1 MGYVEIKAAFEKR
14 ERELLDTYSKDVK
27 AFFEEINCYWQ
38 KDIHLT
44 EVGKKLYD
52 FLKDSDHKPSQFF
65 REHKNDFKGWIK
77 EDLLEDFY
85 TSVDD
90 VIYFQNTQGYYRR
103 CLRDKNYANNIDVIG
118 TIIKSYHLDSVID
131 KDIHSIIAGKISED
145 EKDYLQNRK
154 CFFHSYL
161 IAAELDRGNRELRDF
176 LEKQIYED
184 SSNLDWEMVTGII
197 RSKDTGL
204 YEALG
209 KLLLA
214 ARLQEGLRQSICE
227 SMDCGREEAFN
238 YLLKVVLDNNLMRFS
253 SVVRAAATWIG
264 LGASYSEIQRINNKQ
279 LALLHLYMNNE
290 DERKKAL
297 TTSEDA
303 MEIYMALWVKG
314 AHDAKD
320 SFAEAKEVLKS
331 GTAHQMLVAMFYLE
345 NMRVANDV
353 LAEAVR
359 LHKDDLQLMA
369 VVLPKLC
376 DIAQNRIKEAYPKI
390 IDFGYQPNR
399 HKPIPKNIPPI
410 EERLGDKAGYEE
422 LYESLKELLGNI
434 PKKEL
439 VFDPCVFPWNSEK
452 LSASDVVTTMAYIAS
467 ALKDEKRMDET
478 LKLLDKSEHRDRLL
492 VLLASEPDRPVQKE
506 VIRAMTTNSD
516 TCTRVVASQLI
527 KFMDLEKEDYDKF
540 EDSLRLKKAD
550 IRTRAMENLCRLKDD
565 ELAERLERLLSAS
578 SLEKR
583 LGALELISL
592 IKKDE
597 KRQEEYARFAALTE
611 LIKEPTDQEK
621 VLIGQLSGIV
631 SSDKKEE
638 ETSLIPDPEAD
649 YEPVIDQEWIKSC
662 KSLFAKVFPGSVFV
676 PKADRKNEYKKYIGI
691 LHDLDAVAEANKDKE
706 FKDYYDEEVL
716 LDNLTSITYWEDNK
730 RHAYLEDVWDDFYEK
745 KIGSYE
751 NALKLALFMV
761 FPDDP
766 DFDAVCDPTL
776 EELLGNDYIQ
786 CFSLEHSEVV
796 RKVISFLEEKH
807 RDIELLRELAS
818 AAVYYIIY
826 ETKHPIIYRYTEKN
840 GYTGQVTEHHRSILD
855 HFTMRNIME
864 GFYYNEHNFSL
875 TPEEFIRIFPLKY
888 AANIKAELDSEA
900 NISFRYTGYRSS
912 SYFLKAPGIP
922 DYIRAYE
929 AGLISE
935 DFFKKM
941 LWNVRW
947 MKESVDALSDYVK
960 CIREKGRSVAG
971 RTRSYTSNKPE
982 YQLFYNDDEKRNER
996 LTEIVNRY
1004 YDDIASRIV
1013 EAELVRGE
1021 MVSPYS
1027 RYVSR
1032 LNRIYGT
1039 EYFVRLIV
1047 ALGNSKFDRSMYGH
1061 YGDQPTRA
1069 DALCMLLSVCIPK
1082 EGENADT
1089 LKAQLKGKRIS
1100 EIKLLETALYAP
1112 EWIEIVGDYLGW
1124 SGFLSG
1130 SYYFMAH
1137 MNEYF
1142 DEKRKAMI
1150 AKFTPLSTEA
1160 LNNGAFD
1167 SNWFRDAYE
1176 GLGEEHFKLLYDACK
1191 YITSGSKH
1199 TRARKY
1205 ADAALGK
1212 MDIEETKKEIEA
1224 KRNKDYLMALG
1235 VIPSAKE
1242 DDLRDRYVFIQKFEK
1257 ESRKFGQM
1265 RRASEKLASEIAI
1278 DNMAISNGYQDSMRF
1293 ILRMESKVAEG
1304 LLSYFEPTAVEEYT
1318 VYLEASDAGKVVLV
1332 CEKDGKKLKNVPTKL
1347 KKNEYIIGLTE
1358 AKKALALQLSRGKE
1372 MFENAM
1378 EEETVFTLGEIRAL
1392 FGSPVIKPMVSRL
1405 IFKIGDEFGLLS
1417 DFEDKKDEEEVLV
1430 AHPYHMYKSGVWHEL
1445 QKRIFTEQIIQPFKQ
1460 VFRELYVKTEEEKDK
1475 YKSMRFAGNQVQ
1487 PRRTVALLKT
1497 RRWIADIEDGLQ
1509 KVYYKKNIIASIY
1522 AMADW
1527 FSPSDIEEPTL
1538 EYVVFYDRK
1547 TFGEIKIEDVP
1558 DILFSEVMRDVDL
1571 AVSVAHAGEVDPEF
1585 SHSTVEMR
1593 KAIAEF
1599 TLPLFKLD
1607 NVTFTE
1613 RHAKIKGTRGEY
1625 TVHLGSGVM
1634 HLAGGPMLQVLPVH
1648 SQHRGKLFLPFVD
1661 DDPKTA
1667 EVISK
1672 ILLFAQD
1679 QKIKDP
1685 FILDQ
1690 IH

>member
-1 MGYVEIKAAFEKR
+1 MGYEEIKAAFDSKEDA
-14 ERELLDTYSKDVK
+14 LLESYSLDARTFLKKV
-27 AFFEEINCYWQ
+27 NSYSPV
-38 KDIHLT
+38 DIHFT
-44 EVGKKLYD
+44 EVGKKLYA
-52 FLKDSDHKPSQFF
+52 FLKDTGNKPSLFF
-65 REHKNDFKGWIK
+65 KEHKNDFKGWIK

-85 TSVDD
+85 TSVDE
-90 VIYFQNTQGYYRR
+90 VIYFQNRMGLYRR
-103 CLRDKNYANNIDVIG
+103 CLRDKKYENNLDVIG
-118 TIIKSYHLDSVID
+118 QVIKCYHRDSILD
-131 KDIHSIIAGKISED
+131 KDLHSQITGNLSED
-145 EKDYLQNRK
+145 EKDYLRHRGWM
-154 CFFHSYL
+154 FSPYL
-161 IAAELDRGNRELRDF
+161 IAAELDRGNRELHDF
-176 LEKQIYED
+176 LERQIYED
-184 SSNLDWEMVTGII
+184 NSHLDMDMITGII

-204 YEALG
+204 YESLG

-214 ARLQEGLRQSICE
+214 AKLQEGLRQSICE
-227 SMDCGREEAFN
+227 SMDCGRIEAFN

-264 LGASYSEIQRINNKQ
+264 LGAGYSEIQRINNKQ
-279 LALLHLYMNNE
+279 LALLQLYMNNE

-297 TTSEDA
+297 STSEDS

-314 AHDAKD
+314 AHDAND
-320 SFAEAKEVLKS
+320 SFAEAKEILKS
-331 GTAHQMLVAMFYLE
+331 GTAHQMLVAMFYLKA
-345 NMRVANDV
+345 MKAANDI
-353 LAEAVR
+353 LAEAVK
-359 LHKDDLQLMA
+359 LHNDNMQLMA
-369 VVLPKLC
+369 MVLPQLR
-376 DIAQNRIKEAYPKI
+376 DIAWERIKDAYPKLYDYI
-390 IDFGYQPNR
+390 SKTRIQE
-399 HKPIPKNIPPI
+399 PIPRIIPEF

-422 LYESLKELLGNI
+422 LFDSLKELLQNI

-439 VFDPCVFPWNSEK
+439 VFDPCVFPWHSEK
-452 LSASDVVTTMAYIAS
+452 LFANDVMTTMAYISS
-467 ALKDEKRMDET
+467 AIGDEKRMDDT
-478 LKLLDKSEHRDRLL
+478 LRCLDKAEQRYHLL
-492 VLLASEPDRPVQKE
+492 VLLASEPDRLVQKE
-506 VIRAMTTNSD
+506 TIRAMTTNSD
-516 TCTRVVASQLI
+516 SWARSAAFNLL

-540 EDSLRLKKAD
+540 EDSLRLKRAD
-550 IRTRAMENLCRLKDD
+550 IRTGAIENLCRLKGAKL
-565 ELAERLERLLSAS
+565 EERLQRLLTAS

-583 LGALELISL
+583 LGALEIISL

-597 KRQEEYARFAALTE
+597 NRQEEYGRLVSLTE
-611 LIKEPTDQEK
+611 LITDPTDQEK
-621 VLIGQLSGIV
+621 VLIGEIGGGSAATE
-631 SSDKKEE
+631 KKEE
-638 ETSLIPDPEAD
+638 GSLIPDSEAD
-649 YEPVIDQEWIKSC
+649 YEPVIDMDWIESC
-662 KSLFAKVFPGSVFV
+662 KAEFARVFPASTFV
-676 PKADRKNEYKKYIGI
+676 KKADRKNEYEKYIGI
-691 LHDLDAVAEANKDKE
+691 LHDLDAVAEENKDKE
-706 FKDYYDEEVL
+706 FKNYNDDEVL
-716 LDNLTSITYWEDNK
+716 LDDLVSITYWEDNK
-730 RHAYLEDVWDDFYEK
+730 RHAHLEEVWDDFYEK

-751 NALKLALFMV
+751 DALKLSLFMV

-766 DFDAVCDPTL
+766 EVDALFNPTL

-796 RKVISFLEEKH
+796 RKVISFLEEKY
-807 RDIELLRELAS
+807 RDDELLRKLAA
-818 AAVYYIIY
+818 AAVYYLLY
-826 ETKHPIIYRYTEKN
+826 ENKNPIIYRYTEKN
-840 GYTGQVTEHHRSILD
+840 KYTGIVTNHHRSIFD
-855 HFTMRNIME
+855 HFTLRNIME
-864 GFYYNEHNFSL
+864 GFYYNEHKFSL
-875 TPEEFIRIFPLKY
+875 TPEEFIRVFPLKY

-900 NISFRYTGYRSS
+900 NQSFRYTGYRSNH
-912 SYFLKAPGIP
+912 YFVKAPGIQ

-941 LWNVRW
+941 LWDERW
-947 MKESVDALSDYVK
+947 MKDSVEILSDYVK
-960 CIREKGRSVAG
+960 CIRDKGRSVAN
-971 RTRSYTSNKPE
+971 RTRSYTSNRPDD
-982 YQLFYNDDEKRNER
+982 QLLYNDDEKRNER
-996 LTEIVNRY
+996 LTEIINKV

-1027 RYVSR
+1027 KYVSH

-1039 EYFVRLIV
+1039 DYFVRLMV

-1061 YGDQPTRA
+1061 YGDNPDRA
-1069 DALCMLLSVCIPK
+1069 EALSMLLAVCIPK
-1082 EGENADT
+1082 DGENADT
-1089 LKAQLKGKRIS
+1089 LRTLLKGTRIT
-1100 EIKLLETALYAP
+1100 EKKLLETALYAP
-1112 EWIEIVGDYLGW
+1112 EWIEVVGDYLGW
-1124 SGFLSG
+1124 NGFLSG

-1137 MNEYF
+1137 MNEHF
-1142 DEKRKAMI
+1142 DEKRAAMI
-1150 AKFTPLSTEA
+1150 AKFTPLSPSA
-1160 LNNGAFD
+1160 LHNGAFD
-1167 SNWFRDAYE
+1167 SNWFKDAYE

-1205 ADAALGK
+1205 ADAALGR

-1235 VIPSAKE
+1235 VIPSQKE
-1242 DDLRDRYVFIQKFEK
+1242 EDLRDRYVFIQKFEK

-1304 LLSYFEPTAVEEYT
+1304 LLSYFNPVAVEDYR

-1332 CEKDGKKLKNVPTKL
+1332 CEKDGKKLKSVPTKL
-1347 KKNEYIIGLTE
+1347 KKNDYILELTE
-1358 AKKALALQLSRGKE
+1358 AKKALSMQFSRGKE

-1392 FGSPVIKPMVSRL
+1392 FGSPVIRPMVGKL
-1405 IFKIGDEFGLLS
+1405 IFKLGDEFGLLS
-1417 DFEDKKDEEEVLV
+1417 DFENKKDEEEVLV
-1430 AHPYHMYKSGVWHEL
+1430 AHPYHMYKSGVWHDL
-1445 QKRIFTEQIIQPFKQ
+1445 QRRIFTEQIIQPFRQ

-1475 YKSMRFAGNQVQ
+1475 HRSMRFAGNQVQ

-1497 RRWIADIEDGLQ
+1497 RRWIAYIEDGLQ

-1522 AMADW
+1522 ALADW
-1527 FSPSDIEEPTL
+1527 FSPSDIEAPTL
-1538 EYVVFYDRK
+1538 EFVVFYDRK
-1547 TFGEIKIEDVP
+1547 TFEQLKIENVP

-1585 SHSTVEMR
+1585 THSTVEMR

-1607 NVTFTE
+1607 NVTFTD
-1613 RHAKIKGTRGEY
+1613 RLAKIKGTRGEY
-1625 TVHLGSGVM
+1625 TVHLGSGVI
-1634 HLAGGPMLQVLPVH
+1634 HLAGGPMINVLPVH

-1690 IH
+1690 L